1 LRSNHQWV
9 NESNGSALGHQRP
22 RRYLEEGDWAVVTSK
37 KVVIFDR
44 ANQPIERQVRE
55 TALSGALIGKG
66 NYRHFM
72 QKEIFEEPAVI
83 GKRQLITAAYC
94 WLVLTGVGWRYGR
107 AGL

>member
-1 LRSNHQWV
+1 LLPEACQLRSNHQWV

-72 QKEIFEEPAVI
+72 QKEIFEQPAVSNRSVRRPCSW
-83 GKRQLITAAYC
+83 KATMAC
-94 WLVLTGVGWRYGR
+94 S
-107 AGL
+107 